1 MRTRYRVLTFLPAL
15 LLLAGCSEQRQMPK
29 LQNQIGQLN
38 QQLQTLT
45 DQATALERQNALNSL
60 STSGIYLLPA
70 AQTSTVL
77 ESSIGRLNV
86 SLRNIETE
94 ANGTSALLHIR
105 TLDAK
110 GLPTFGA
117 QLDWGRLDPVSGKP
131 LTGDTQTQSFVVSP
145 TLLPKAEAIIELRLS
160 GLSPEELGF
169 VRLHQVQEIQSPP
182 PVATTESP

>member
-15 LLLAGCSEQRQMPK
+15 ILLAGCAEQRQMPK

-45 DQATALERQNALNSL
+45 DQATALERQNALNSQ
-60 STSGIYLLPA
+60 STSGVYLLPA

-110 GLPTFGA
+110 GLPAFGA

-131 LTGDTQTQSFVVSP
+131 LAGDTQTQSFVVSP

-160 GLSPEELGF
+160 GLPPEELGF

-182 PVATTESP
+182 PVAATESP